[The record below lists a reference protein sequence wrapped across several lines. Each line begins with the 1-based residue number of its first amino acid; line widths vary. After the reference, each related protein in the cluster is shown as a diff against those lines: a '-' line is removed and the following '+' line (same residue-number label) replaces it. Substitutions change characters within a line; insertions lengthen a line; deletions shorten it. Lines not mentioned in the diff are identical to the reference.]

1 MEEIKMKFIK
11 DNSQVEIK
19 FLVIL
24 SCISCLL
31 STLWHFNF
39 IFLFVAAII
48 IIVQYAYINNN
59 EANYKYELV
68 KKTENEH
75 ILEGKIKELETEER
89 LQEIEKLKNSLNEL
103 NSSICN
109 AKKDLSRVKKEQ
121 NDIEDIIK
129 ERTAKADAEIEIEIA
144 KKQEQ
149 VKKEAAKVAKLRE
162 LYKSVKYSI
171 DNFFLYDVSSQIL
184 KFDPA
189 EMKMIDELVPSVMLH
204 LQNMN
209 SKELK
214 KAFKDNDKQITKV
227 METYSSRYT
236 TKANKA
242 IYSLMVIALRAEL
255 QNVLAELK
263 YGKIDKSVEDIQKI
277 TTKYLS
283 IAGEGNQAIA
293 GTLTKFISQLEY
305 LFINAAKIEYNYY
318 IKKEKEKQEQI
329 ALKEKM
335 REEAA
340 ERKAL
345 EQERKK
351 IEQEESKYET
361 EIQKLKE
368 QMENAAKEEMDALNK
383 RILELQEQLSD
394 VIVKKED
401 IVNLQNGRA
410 GTVYIISNLGSFGD
424 DVFKIGMTRRLEP
437 QERINEL
444 GSASVPFKFDVH
456 SFIFSNDAVALES
469 KMHEMLTNKR
479 LNKVNMRKEFFKVSI
494 DDLEKL
500 VEEIEPTAEFNRT
513 MIANEYRASLEA
525 DEIYTENYFVE
536 EGTLVAE

>member
-1 MEEIKMKFIK
+1 MNQDNNIINTKSIITLSIIACICSATYLFAFIAVILIIIQRKRLTNAETFFHSKIAELEYKIRELDTSGKQEEIK
-11 DNSQVEIK
+11 N
-19 FLVIL
+19 L
-24 SCISCLL
+24 
-31 STLWHFNF
+31 
-39 IFLFVAAII
+39 
-48 IIVQYAYINNN
+48 
-59 EANYKYELV
+59 
-68 KKTENEH
+68 
-75 ILEGKIKELETEER
+75 KEQL
-89 LQEIEKLKNSLNEL
+89 NHLNE
-103 NSSICN
+103 SIVD
-109 AKKDLSRVKKEQ
+109 AQ
-121 NDIEDIIK
+121 A
-129 ERTAKADAEIEIEIA
+129 RTAATTTEADIEIA
-144 KKQEQ
+144 KKREQ
-149 VKKEAAKVAKLRE
+149 AKKEATKISKLRE
-162 LYKSVKYSI
+162 LYKSIKYSI
-171 DNFFLYDVSSQIL
+171 DNFFLYDVSPQIL
-184 KFDPA
+184 KFNPD
-189 EMKMIDELVPSVMLH
+189 EMEQIDELVPSVMLH

-209 SKELK
+209 SKELR
-214 KAFKDNDKQITKV
+214 KAFKENDKQITKV
-227 METYSSRYT
+227 METYSARYT
-236 TKANKA
+236 TKTNKA

-263 YGKIDKSVEDIQKI
+263 YGKIDKSIEDIQKI
-277 TTKYLS
+277 TSKYLS

-345 EQERKK
+345 ENERKK
-351 IEQEESKYET
+351 IEQEESKYEA

-368 QMENAAKEEMDALNK
+368 QMENAAHEEMDALNK

-394 VIVKKED
+394 VVIKKED

-437 QERINEL
+437 QDRINEL

-456 SFIFSNDAVALES
+456 SFIFSEDAVALEG
-469 KMHEMLTNKR
+469 KMHDMLNKNR
-479 LNKVNMRKEFFKVSI
+479 VNKVNTRKEFFKISI

-500 VEEIEPTAEFNRT
+500 VEDIDPTAEFNRT
-513 MIANEYRASLEA
+513 MVANEYRASLET
-525 DEIYTENYFVE
+525 EETYTENYFAE
-536 EGTLVAE
+536 EELIDE

>member
-1 MEEIKMKFIK
+1 MNLPNNEKSNVIETDFFIT
-11 DNSQVEIK
+11 
-19 FLVIL
+19 L
-24 SCISCLL
+24 SCIICVL
-31 STLWHFNF
+31 SFTRILVL
-39 IFLFVAAII
+39 IPVSII
-48 IIVQYAYINNN
+48 LILIQYKDLKRNEVYIT
-59 EANYKYELV
+59 EL
-68 KKTENEH
+68 KN
-75 ILEGKIKELETEER
+75 KIKELDTEENHKE
-89 LQEIEKLKNSLNEL
+89 LENLKAQLEEL
-103 NSSICN
+103 NLSIN
-109 AKKDLSRVKKEQ
+109 ATKAELSKKQEEYQELDKTINEK
-121 NDIEDIIK
+121 
-129 ERTAKADAEIEIEIA
+129 TAAANAEANIEIA
-144 KKQEQ
+144 RKREQ
-149 VKKEAAKVAKLRE
+149 VKKEAAKISKLRE
-162 LYKSVKYSI
+162 LYKSIKYSI
-171 DNFFLYDVSSQIL
+171 DNFFLYDVSPQIL
-184 KFDPA
+184 KFNPDDM
-189 EMKMIDELVPSVMLH
+189 EQVDELVPSVMLH

-209 SKELK
+209 SKELR

-227 METYSSRYT
+227 METYSARYT

-277 TTKYLS
+277 TSKYLS

-335 REEAA
+335 REETA

-345 EQERKK
+345 EAERKK
-351 IEQEESKYET
+351 IEQEESKYEA

-368 QMENAAKEEMDALNK
+368 QMENAAKEEMDTLNR

-394 VIVKKED
+394 VVVKKED
-401 IVNLQNGRA
+401 IVNLQNGKA
-410 GTVYIISNLGSFGD
+410 GTVYIISNLGSFGE

-437 QERINEL
+437 QDRINEL

-456 SFIFSNDAVALES
+456 SFIFSEDAVALEG
-469 KMHEMLTNKR
+469 KIHEMLNKNR
-479 LNKVNMRKEFFKVSI
+479 LNKVNMRKEFFKISI

-500 VEEIEPTAEFNRT
+500 VENIDPTAEFNRT
-513 MIANEYRASLEA
+513 MIANEYRASLETEEA
-525 DEIYTENYFVE
+525 YTENYFIE
-536 EGTLVAE
+536 EDEFVTE

>member
-1 MEEIKMKFIK
+1 MNQNNNK
-11 DNSQVEIK
+11 S
-19 FLVIL
+19 IL
-24 SCISCLL
+24 NVKSITNLTIIACLFSMTYAL
-31 STLWHFNF
+31 A
-39 IFLFVAAII
+39 FVAII
-48 IIVQYAYINNN
+48 IFVMQRKRLRDAEAAFNNR
-59 EANYKYELV
+59 
-68 KKTENEH
+68 
-75 ILEGKIKELETEER
+75 ISELEAR
-89 LQEIEKLKNSLNEL
+89 LAATQANTNKPNTST
-103 NSSICN
+103 
-109 AKKDLSRVKKEQ
+109 A
-121 NDIEDIIK
+121 
-129 ERTAKADAEIEIEIA
+129 AKAFTPGSEVELEIEIA

-149 VKKEAAKVAKLRE
+149 VKKEAAKISKLRE
-162 LYKSVKYSI
+162 LYKSIKYSI
-171 DNFFLYDVSSQIL
+171 DNFFLYDVSPQIL
-184 KFDPA
+184 KADPGTM
-189 EMKMIDELVPSVMLH
+189 EMVDELAPSVMLH

-209 SKELK
+209 SKELR
-214 KAFKDNDKQITKV
+214 KAFKDNDKQITTV
-227 METYSSRYT
+227 MDTYSSRYT

-255 QNVLAELK
+255 QNVLSELK
-263 YGKIDKSVEDIQKI
+263 YEKIDKSVEDIQKI
-277 TTKYLS
+277 TAKYLA

-345 EQERKK
+345 EEERKK
-351 IEQEESKYET
+351 IEQEESKYEA

-368 QMENAAKEEMDALNK
+368 QMENAAKEEMDTLNR

-394 VIVKKED
+394 VVVKKED
-401 IVNLQNGRA
+401 IVNLQNGKA

-437 QERINEL
+437 QDRINEL

-456 SFIFSNDAVALES
+456 SFIFSEDAVALEN
-469 KMHEMLTNKR
+469 KMHEMLTDKR

-513 MIANEYRASLEA
+513 MIANEYRASLETEEA
-525 DEIYTENYFVE
+525 YTENYFAE
-536 EGTLVAE
+536 EELVTE

>member
-1 MEEIKMKFIK
+1 MNTS
-11 DNSQVEIK
+11 DNKIAEVK

-24 SCISCLL
+24 TCAACFFSMTYVLIPVTIVIVLIQRKYLKSNETYFQNKITELENRLKEVDVDENRKKVENLKAQISELE
-31 STLWHFNF
+31 SS
-39 IFLFVAAII
+39 
-48 IIVQYAYINNN
+48 INT
-59 EANYKYELV
+59 A
-68 KKTENEH
+68 KTE
-75 ILEGKIKELETEER
+75 LSQTQEEC
-89 LQEIEKLKNSLNEL
+89 KNLDKS
-103 NSSICN
+103 
-109 AKKDLSRVKKEQ
+109 
-121 NDIEDIIK
+121 IK
-129 ERTAKADAEIEIEIA
+129 ERTAAASTEVDLEIA
-144 KKQEQ
+144 KKHEQ
-149 VKKEAAKVAKLRE
+149 VKKEASKISKLRE
-162 LYKSVKYSI
+162 MYKSVKYSI
-171 DNFFLYDVSSQIL
+171 DNFFIYDVSPQIL
-184 KFDPA
+184 KFNPDDM
-189 EMKMIDELVPSVMLH
+189 EMVDELAPSVMLH

-209 SKELK
+209 SKELR

-227 METYSSRYT
+227 METYASRYT

-255 QNVLAELK
+255 QNVLSELK

-277 TTKYLS
+277 TSKYLS

-345 EQERKK
+345 EEERKK

-368 QMENAAKEEMDALNK
+368 QMENAAKEEADILNK

-394 VIVKKED
+394 VVVKKED

-437 QERINEL
+437 QDRINEL

-456 SFIFSNDAVALES
+456 SFIFSEDAVALEG
-469 KMHEMLTNKR
+469 KIHEMLNNKR
-479 LNKVNMRKEFFKVSI
+479 LNKVNLRKEFFKVPL

-513 MIANEYRASLEA
+513 MLASEYRASLETKE
-525 DEIYTENYFVE
+525 DYTENYFVE
-536 EGTLVAE
+536 EDGLVAG

>member
-1 MEEIKMKFIK
+1 MKFIK

>member
-1 MEEIKMKFIK
+1 MKKEKELMNQDNKIFNIKSIITMSIIACLCSMTYVFAF
-11 DNSQVEIK
+11 VA
-19 FLVIL
+19 VIL
-24 SCISCLL
+24 
-31 STLWHFNF
+31 
-39 IFLFVAAII
+39 II
-48 IIVQYAYINNN
+48 IQRKRLLGVEKFFYDRIDR
-59 EANYKYELV
+59 
-68 KKTENEH
+68 
-75 ILEGKIKELETEER
+75 LESTIKELDTTEKQEEFKNLTSQLER
-89 LQEIEKLKNSLNEL
+89 LNT
-103 NSSICN
+103 SITT
-109 AKKDLSRVKKEQ
+109 AKRDLR
-121 NDIEDIIK
+121 N
-129 ERTAKADAEIEIEIA
+129 TKADADKLDKDIAVRTAAAESKAELEIA

-162 LYKSVKYSI
+162 LYKSIKYSI
-171 DNFFLYDVSSQIL
+171 DNFFLYDVSPQIL
-184 KFDPA
+184 KFNPDD
-189 EMKMIDELVPSVMLH
+189 MQMVDELAPSVMLH

-209 SKELK
+209 SKELR

-236 TKANKA
+236 SKANKA
-242 IYSLMVIALRAEL
+242 IHSLMTIALRAEL
-255 QNVLAELK
+255 QNVLADLK

-277 TTKYLS
+277 TAKYLS

-305 LFINAAKIEYNYY
+305 LFINSVKIEYNYY

-335 REEAA
+335 REEAV

-368 QMENAAKEEMDALNK
+368 QMENAAKEEMDALNR
-383 RILELQEQLSD
+383 RILELQEQLAD

-437 QERINEL
+437 QDRINEL

-525 DEIYTENYFVE
+525 DEVYTENYFAE
-536 EGTLVAE
+536 EDILVTE

>member
-1 MEEIKMKFIK
+1 MKFIK
-11 DNSQVEIK
+11 DNSHVEEK

-24 SCISCLL
+24 SCIACML
-31 STLWHFNF
+31 SALWHINF
-39 IFLFVAAII
+39 IFLFAALIVVAI
-48 IIVQYAYINNN
+48 QYGYINSN
-59 EANYKYELV
+59 ESNYKDELI
-68 KKTENEH
+68 KKIENEH
-75 ILEGKIKELETEER
+75 MLEAKIKELETEER
-89 LQEIEKLKNSLNEL
+89 LKEIKNLENYLKEL
-103 NSSICN
+103 NSSIYNARQDLSN
-109 AKKDLSRVKKEQ
+109 AKKEYK
-121 NDIEDIIK
+121 NIEDSIK
-129 ERTAKADAEIEIEIA
+129 EKTIKADAEIEIEIA
-144 KKQEQ
+144 QKREK
-149 VKKEAAKVAKLRE
+149 VKKEAAKISKFRE
-162 LYKSVKYSI
+162 MYKSIKYSI

-184 KFDPA
+184 KFTLDDMA
-189 EMKMIDELVPSVMLH
+189 IVDELVPSVMLH

-209 SKELK
+209 SKELR

-236 TKANKA
+236 TKANKS

-255 QNVLAELK
+255 QNVLSELK
-263 YGKIDKSVEDIQKI
+263 YGKIDKSIEDIKKI
-277 TTKYLS
+277 TSKYLS
-283 IAGEGNQAIA
+283 IASEGNQAIA

-340 ERKAL
+340 EQKAL
-345 EQERKK
+345 EAERKK

-368 QMENAAKEEMDALNK
+368 QMENAAKEEMELLNK

-401 IVNLQNGRA
+401 IVNLQNGKA

-437 QERINEL
+437 QDRINEL

-456 SFIFSNDAVALES
+456 SFIFSEDAVALEG
-469 KMHEMLTNKR
+469 KMHEMLNKNR

-494 DDLEKL
+494 DDLEKI
-500 VEEIEPTAEFNRT
+500 VEEIEPTADFNRT
-513 MIANEYRASLEA
+513 MLANEYRASLETE
-525 DEIYTENYFVE
+525 DVYTENYFAGE
-536 EGTLVAE
+536 DALIAE

>member
-1 MEEIKMKFIK
+1 MNPS
-11 DNSQVEIK
+11 DNKQIAEVK
-19 FLVIL
+19 FLVTLTCIACFL
-24 SCISCLL
+24 SMTYVLL
-31 STLWHFNF
+31 P
-39 IFLFVAAII
+39 VAVII
-48 IIVQYAYINNN
+48 IFIQRKYFKDN
-59 EANYKYELV
+59 EAYFQNKV
-68 KKTENEH
+68 
-75 ILEGKIKELETEER
+75 IELENR
-89 LQEIEKLKNSLNEL
+89 LKEVDVDENRREVENLKAQINGL
-103 NSSICN
+103 NSSINN
-109 AKKDLSRVKKEQ
+109 ARTELSKTQEECKNLDRT
-121 NDIEDIIK
+121 IM
-129 ERTAKADAEIEIEIA
+129 ERTAAASTEIDLEIA
-144 KKQEQ
+144 KKREQ
-149 VKKEAAKVAKLRE
+149 VKKEATKISKLRE
-162 LYKSVKYSI
+162 LYKSIKYSI
-171 DNFFLYDVSSQIL
+171 DNFFLYDVSPQIL
-184 KFDPA
+184 KFNPD
-189 EMKMIDELVPSVMLH
+189 EMEQVDELAPSVMLH

-209 SKELK
+209 SKELR

-227 METYSSRYT
+227 METYSARYT

-263 YGKIDKSVEDIQKI
+263 YGKIDKSIEDIQKI
-277 TTKYLS
+277 TSKYLS

-345 EQERKK
+345 EEERKK

-368 QMENAAKEEMDALNK
+368 QLENAAKEEMDALNK

-394 VIVKKED
+394 VVIKKED
-401 IVNLQNGRA
+401 IVSLQNGRA

-424 DVFKIGMTRRLEP
+424 NVFKIGMTRRLEP
-437 QERINEL
+437 QDRVNEL

-456 SFIFSNDAVALES
+456 SFIFSEDAVALEG
-469 KMHEMLTNKR
+469 KMHEMLNKNR
-479 LNKVNMRKEFFKVSI
+479 INKVNMRKEFFKISI

-500 VEEIEPTAEFNRT
+500 VEEIDPTADFNRT
-513 MIANEYRASLEA
+513 MIANEYRASLETEEA
-525 DEIYTENYFVE
+525 YTENYFLE
-536 EGTLVAE
+536 EAGTVTE